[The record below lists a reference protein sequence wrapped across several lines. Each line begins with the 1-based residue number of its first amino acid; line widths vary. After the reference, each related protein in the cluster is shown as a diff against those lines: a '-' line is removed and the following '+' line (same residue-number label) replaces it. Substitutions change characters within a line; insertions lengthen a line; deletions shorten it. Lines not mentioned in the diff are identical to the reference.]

1 MSLRRTLSS
10 LGLALL
16 ALGLVAACLPWS
28 VEAPG
33 AARFVSRGLQQ
44 SWGVALTARGRT
56 EVVLLPLPRLVF
68 EDIRLTEG
76 EAAGPVL
83 ASGGTLSLQLGLAAL
98 LTGRVEVDS
107 LTLDGAEVRLPQE
120 AGDTRWSRA
129 IERLTHSIAGED
141 GDRPR
146 RVILARCSVKG
157 RDPRD
162 GTLQTARDVDLTV
175 SWPAW
180 SESLAVNGGLR
191 WDGGSARIALADLR
205 PYALFSG
212 GESPFTAALTWPAGS
227 LNAEG
232 SGSLRDG
239 FKAAGT
245 GRLQTRS
252 LHGTLALAGG
262 GLALSPFVE
271 DFSVEGSFEAAAGQI
286 QFPNVTVRSDGN
298 VLEGAGSATFGS
310 RRNAVQATLAA
321 ENLNLSPLLAGFL
334 RLTGFERAA
343 DDTAWRRRSLD
354 LRPFTGGDLD
364 LRISAGAAR
373 IGPVQLTDL
382 ASSVLVR
389 EGGIEASLGRAS
401 LRGGMVK
408 GRVSLAADENTAA
421 LTRVKAQGSFDG
433 LDLGALLDDLGQPRW
448 VLGATRG
455 SLALEGSGHDVDALA
470 RSVAG
475 RVALESADGALSGL
489 DLADVIHRGG
499 VVAPGALARR
509 NGRTPFEHAAVT
521 LLFADGVGEIV
532 EGRLASRTV
541 GASLNGRVA
550 LADRRFQARAKL
562 KSRAAAP
569 ADGAQAAATLFEMAG
584 PWDAV
589 SVRAEAAP
597 QPGADEAR
605 PRAAPDAFH
614 RPGADLPLGIRAY
627 APANASAGP

>member
-1 MSLRRTLSS
+1 MSLRRTFST
-10 LGLALL
+10 L
-16 ALGLVAACLPWS
+16 ALGLVAAGLVSACLPWS
-28 VEAPG
+28 IEAPG

-44 SWGVALTARGRT
+44 GWGVALSARGRT
-56 EVVLLPLPRLVF
+56 EVVLLPLPRIVF

-76 EAAGPVL
+76 DAAGPVL
-83 ASGGTLSLQLGLAAL
+83 AAGGNLSLQLGLAAL

-107 LTLDGAEVRLPQE
+107 LTLDGSELVLPQE
-120 AGDTRWSRA
+120 AGDTRWSA
-129 IERLTHSIAGED
+129 AAERLTHSIAGED

-146 RVILARCSVKG
+146 RIILARCALKG

-162 GTLQTARDVDLTV
+162 GTLQTARDVDLTI

-191 WDGGSARIALADLR
+191 WGDGSARITLTGLR

-212 GESPFTAALTWPAGS
+212 GESPFTAALTWPTGS
-227 LNAEG
+227 LSAEG

-239 FKAAGT
+239 LKASGT
-245 GRLQTRS
+245 GSLQTRS
-252 LHGTLALAGG
+252 LHKTLALTGG

-271 DFSVEGSFEAAAGQI
+271 DFAVEGSFEAASGQI
-286 QFPNVTVRSDGN
+286 QFPSVTVRSDGN
-298 VLEGAGSATFGS
+298 VLEGAGSATFGPQ
-310 RRNAVQATLAA
+310 RNAVQATLAA
-321 ENLNLSPLLAGFL
+321 ENLNLSPLLAGLL
-334 RLTGFERAA
+334 RLTGFDRGT
-343 DDTAWRRRSLD
+343 DDAAWRGRSLA

-364 LRISAGAAR
+364 LRISAGNAR
-373 IGPVQLTDL
+373 IGPVQMTDL

-389 EGGIEASLGRAS
+389 EDGIEASLGRANV
-401 LRGGMVK
+401 RGGMVK
-408 GRVSLAADENTAA
+408 GRVSLAADGSDAA

-433 LDLGALLDDLGQPRW
+433 LDLGALLDDLGQSRW

-455 SLALEGSGHDVDALA
+455 SLALEGAGHDVDALA
-470 RSVAG
+470 RSVSG

-489 DLADVIHRGG
+489 DLADVVHRGG

-532 EGRLASRTV
+532 EGRLASRTL

-550 LADRRFQARAKL
+550 LADRRFQARAEIL
-562 KSRAAAP
+562 SRATAS
-569 ADGAQAAATLFEMAG
+569 ADGASAPATLFEIGG

-589 SVRAEAAP
+589 SVRASAAP
-597 QPGADEAR
+597 RPAGDEAR
-605 PRAAPDAFH
+605 PPAAPDSFQ

-627 APANASAGP
+627 VPANTAP

>member
-1 MSLRRTLSS
+1 MSLRRTFST
-10 LGLALL
+10 L
-16 ALGLVAACLPWS
+16 ALGLVAAGLVSACLPWS
-28 VEAPG
+28 IEAPG

-44 SWGVALTARGRT
+44 GWGVALDARGRT
-56 EVVLLPLPRLVF
+56 EVVLLPLPRIVF

-76 EAAGPVL
+76 DAAGPVL
-83 ASGGTLSLQLGLAAL
+83 AAGGNLSLQLGLAAL

-107 LTLDGAEVRLPQE
+107 LTLDGSELVLPQE
-120 AGDTRWSRA
+120 AGDTRWSA
-129 IERLTHSIAGED
+129 AAERLTHSIAGED

-146 RVILARCSVKG
+146 RIILARCALKG

-162 GTLQTARDVDLTV
+162 GTLQTARDVDLTI

-191 WDGGSARIALADLR
+191 WGDGSARITLTGLR

-212 GESPFTAALTWPAGS
+212 GESPFTAALTWPTGS
-227 LNAEG
+227 LSAEG

-239 FKAAGT
+239 LKASGT
-245 GRLQTRS
+245 GSLQTRS
-252 LHGTLALAGG
+252 LHKTLALTGG

-271 DFSVEGSFEAAAGQI
+271 DFAVEGSFEAASGQI
-286 QFPNVTVRSDGN
+286 QFPSVTMRSDGN
-298 VLEGAGSATFGS
+298 VLEGAGSATFGPQ
-310 RRNAVQATLAA
+310 RNAVQATLAA
-321 ENLNLSPLLAGFL
+321 ENLNLSPLLAGLL
-334 RLTGFERAA
+334 RLTGFDRGT
-343 DDTAWRRRSLD
+343 DDAAWRGRSLA

-364 LRISAGAAR
+364 LRISAGNAR
-373 IGPVQLTDL
+373 IGPVQMTDL

-389 EGGIEASLGRAS
+389 EDGIEASLGRANV
-401 LRGGMVK
+401 RGGMVK
-408 GRVSLAADENTAA
+408 GRVSLAADGSDAA

-433 LDLGALLDDLGQPRW
+433 LDLGALLDDLGQSRW

-455 SLALEGSGHDVDALA
+455 SLALEGAGHDVDALA
-470 RSVAG
+470 RSVSG

-489 DLADVIHRGG
+489 DLADVVHRGG
-499 VVAPGALARR
+499 AVAPGALARR

-532 EGRLASRTV
+532 EGRLASRTL

-550 LADRRFQARAKL
+550 LADRRFQARAEIL
-562 KSRAAAP
+562 SRATAS
-569 ADGAQAAATLFEMAG
+569 ADGASAPATLFEIGG

-589 SVRAEAAP
+589 SVRASAAP
-597 QPGADEAR
+597 RPAGDEAR
-605 PRAAPDAFH
+605 PPAAPDSFQ

-627 APANASAGP
+627 VPSNTAP

>member
-1 MSLRRTLSS
+1 MSLRRTFST
-10 LGLALL
+10 L
-16 ALGLVAACLPWS
+16 ALGLVAAGLVSACLPWS
-28 VEAPG
+28 IEAPG

-44 SWGVALTARGRT
+44 GWGVALSARGRT
-56 EVVLLPLPRLVF
+56 EVVLLPLPRIVF

-76 EAAGPVL
+76 DAAGPVL
-83 ASGGTLSLQLGLAAL
+83 AAGGNLSLQLGLAAL

-107 LTLDGAEVRLPQE
+107 LTLDGSELVLPQE
-120 AGDTRWSRA
+120 AGDTRWSA
-129 IERLTHSIAGED
+129 AAERLTHSIAGED

-146 RVILARCSVKG
+146 RIILARCALKG

-162 GTLQTARDVDLTV
+162 GTLQTARDVDLTI

-191 WDGGSARIALADLR
+191 WGDGSARITLTGLR

-212 GESPFTAALTWPAGS
+212 GESPFTAALTWPTGS
-227 LNAEG
+227 LSAEG

-239 FKAAGT
+239 LKASGT
-245 GRLQTRS
+245 GSLQTRS
-252 LHGTLALAGG
+252 LHKTLALTGG

-271 DFSVEGSFEAAAGQI
+271 DFAVEGSFEAASGQI
-286 QFPNVTVRSDGN
+286 QFPSVTVRSDGN
-298 VLEGAGSATFGS
+298 VLEGAGSATFGPQ
-310 RRNAVQATLAA
+310 RNAVQATLAA
-321 ENLNLSPLLAGFL
+321 ENLNLSPLLAGLL
-334 RLTGFERAA
+334 RLTGFDRGT
-343 DDTAWRRRSLD
+343 DDAAWRGRSLA

-364 LRISAGAAR
+364 LRISAGNAR
-373 IGPVQLTDL
+373 IGPVQMTDL

-389 EGGIEASLGRAS
+389 EDGIEASLGRANV
-401 LRGGMVK
+401 RGGMVK
-408 GRVSLAADENTAA
+408 GRVSLAADGSDAA

-433 LDLGALLDDLGQPRW
+433 LDLGALLDDLGQSRW

-455 SLALEGSGHDVDALA
+455 SLALEGAGHDVDALA
-470 RSVAG
+470 RSVSG

-489 DLADVIHRGG
+489 DLADVVHRGG
-499 VVAPGALARR
+499 AVAPGALARR

-532 EGRLASRTV
+532 EGRLASRTL

-550 LADRRFQARAKL
+550 LADRRFQARAEIL
-562 KSRAAAP
+562 SRATAS
-569 ADGAQAAATLFEMAG
+569 ADGASTPATLFEIGG

-589 SVRAEAAP
+589 SVRASAAP
-597 QPGADEAR
+597 RPAGDEAR
-605 PRAAPDAFH
+605 PPAAPDSFQ

-627 APANASAGP
+627 VPSNTAP